1 MIFIFISF
9 FFKSLNDAKC
19 FIHTL
24 YNIDQEMDL
33 HIQTS
38 QKRMKLKWKNKN
50 SEEMVRNDFLSFFLV
65 LPLMS
70 IS

>member
-9 FFKSLNDAKC
+9 FFKSLNDAIC

>member
-1 MIFIFISF
+1 MMNDFYIYIF

-38 QKRMKLKWKNKN
+38 QK
-50 SEEMVRNDFLSFFLV
+50 E
-65 LPLMS
+65 
-70 IS
+70 

>member
-1 MIFIFISF
+1 
-9 FFKSLNDAKC
+9 
-19 FIHTL
+19 
-24 YNIDQEMDL
+24 MDL